1 MKRFASVVAL
11 CGTVLVPTSFALAQG
26 DVSEYIVPCG
36 QGGNFCGLCDLVQ
49 LAQNL
54 INIGIFITIAL
65 SAMTF
70 AFAGYKYMTAGGD
83 PGKVTEA
90 RKMFTSVAIGL
101 IIILG
106 AWVGVDTLMKTVVD
120 DAKFGP
126 WNSLGCSN
134 TASFIK

>member
-1 MKRFASVVAL
+1 MKRFVVIVAL
-11 CGTVLVPTSFALAQG
+11 CVLILVPISFALAEA
-26 DVSEYIVPCG
+26 DVATQIVPCG
-36 QGGNFCGLCDLVQ
+36 QGGTFCGLCDLVQ

-70 AFAGYKYMTAGGD
+70 AFAGLKYMTAGGD
-83 PGKVTEA
+83 PGKATDA
-90 RKMFTSVAIGL
+90 RKLFTSVAIGL
-101 IIILG
+101 VIILG

-126 WNSLGCSN
+126 WNSLGCSQ
-134 TASFIK
+134 TAAFGR

>member
-1 MKRFASVVAL
+1 MKRFAVIAAL
-11 CGTVLVPTSFALAQG
+11 CLIVLAPVSLAFAQG
-26 DVSEYIVPCG
+26 DLASQIVPCG
-36 QGGNFCGLCDLVQ
+36 QEGNYCNLCHLVS

-70 AFAGYKYMTAGGD
+70 AVAGLKYMSSGGD
-83 PGKVTEA
+83 TGKATEA
-90 RKMFTSVAIGL
+90 RKMFTSVVIGL

-120 DAKFGP
+120 DAEFGP
-126 WNSLGCSN
+126 WNSIGCGQGA
-134 TASFIK
+134 TFR